1 MYFAVPYDLSPS
13 GAAARAPLSWAYFKE
28 RFPLWAAV
36 YFIYTGYWHVT
47 LHWLNWSTRP
57 FIPNRVY
64 QPRKVLH
71 NMFWAL
77 GGVVQWVAFENVFA
91 YLWATGRLPYM
102 TDADAFSSYA
112 GMARFIAGL
121 VLVPLWRDSHFYF
134 AHRVL
139 HIESVYSMVHS
150 LHHRN
155 QDIEPFAG
163 LSMHPIEHLYY
174 YSCILPSLCFF
185 ASPFHFLW
193 NGIHLVLAPGASHSG
208 FEDHFQADQY
218 HYIHHRDFEYNYA
231 GLGSA
236 FLDVWFGT
244 FRESFKKSD
253 DEKANS
259 KQGLEQPA
267 DAKSDLT
274 VMPTADFVLYL
285 VAALGALGAWAYV
298 ACENRSL
305 ALKYPLAWALL
316 AGFGPL
322 VIAAIMG
329 LGKQGGRKVF
339 ENGITAATIHLGF
352 GVLFCCVPVSW
363 AAYLAI
369 V

>member
-1 MYFAVPYDLSPS
+1 MVSTWSLRLARLTLASKIISRLIKCVHPRPSSPL
-13 GAAARAPLSWAYFKE
+13 APLLTLASAPFLQH
-28 RFPLWAAV
+28 FP
-36 YFIYTGYWHVT
+36 
-47 LHWLNWSTRP
+47 P
-57 FIPNRVY
+57 P
-64 QPRKVLH
+64 P
-71 NMFWAL
+71 
-77 GGVVQWVAFENVFA
+77 
-91 YLWATGRLPYM
+91 
-102 TDADAFSSYA
+102 
-112 GMARFIAGL
+112 
-121 VLVPLWRDSHFYF
+121 
-134 AHRVL
+134 
-139 HIESVYSMVHS
+139 
-150 LHHRN
+150 
-155 QDIEPFAG
+155 
-163 LSMHPIEHLYY
+163 
-174 YSCILPSLCFF
+174 
-185 ASPFHFLW
+185 
-193 NGIHLVLAPGASHSG
+193 
-208 FEDHFQADQY
+208 QY

-244 FRESFKKSD
+244 FREAFKKSD

-305 ALKYPLAWALL
+305 ALKSPLGWAAL

-322 VIAAIMG
+322 IIAAIMG

-352 GVLFCCVPVSW
+352 GVLFCCVPVTW

>member
-1 MYFAVPYDLSPS
+1 MAPPEIPSATPAPLFAPLSSFAGAREGKFFDISPAYVNRKKAPGTSVIPKPTLNEWLWSAVTLRHVWASPNTVWSAIALAMYFAVPYDLSPS
-13 GAAARAPLSWAYFKE
+13 GAAARAPLSWAYFNE

-112 GMARFIAGL
+112 GMARFFAGL

-163 LSMHPIEHLYY
+163 LSMHPIEHL
-174 YSCILPSLCFF
+174 
-185 ASPFHFLW
+185 
-193 NGIHLVLAPGASHSG
+193 
-208 FEDHFQADQY
+208 
-218 HYIHHRDFEYNYA
+218 
-231 GLGSA
+231 
-236 FLDVWFGT
+236 
-244 FRESFKKSD
+244 
-253 DEKANS
+253 
-259 KQGLEQPA
+259 
-267 DAKSDLT
+267 
-274 VMPTADFVLYL
+274 
-285 VAALGALGAWAYV
+285 
-298 ACENRSL
+298 CE
-305 ALKYPLAWALL
+305 
-316 AGFGPL
+316 F
-322 VIAAIMG
+322 
-329 LGKQGGRKVF
+329 
-339 ENGITAATIHLGF
+339 
-352 GVLFCCVPVSW
+352 
-363 AAYLAI
+363 
-369 V
+369 